1 MYYRKSFTGQY
12 QAPTFRELKNEVR
25 SYRDKV
31 REDHLAH
38 TGRVAV
44 SWPKYTIELKQ
55 YFDYLKMDCMFHF
68 FMRWD
73 ESAFWACSMFFG
85 HQWRILKHSGKIQYT
100 LGHKW
105 QNLYNVTNFG
115 LVFSNP
121 TPRGTPTKAAPQRHW
136 RRVLRRRG
144 GIGLEVLEIPGSWS
158 PRLQTHLPTSRA
170 HWSCVKAN
178 IQGVSE

>member
-1 MYYRKSFTGQY
+1 MYNCTGVLQKEHLWR
-12 QAPTFRELKNEVR
+12 PIHSPKIH
-25 SYRDKV
+25 KV
-31 REDHLAH
+31 EEWGSKLPRQSSGGSPGTHRQGCCKLAKIYNWNS
-38 TGRVAV
+38 TLIIWEWIVCF
-44 SWPKYTIELKQ
+44 IFL
-55 YFDYLKMDCMFHF
+55 
-68 FMRWD
+68 WD
-73 ESAFWACSMFFG
+73 EMGMFFG

-105 QNLYNVTNFG
+105 QNRYNVTNFG

-144 GIGLEVLEIPGSWS
+144 GIGVEVLEIPGSWW
-158 PRLQTHLPTSRA
+158 PRLQTHLQTSRA

>member
-1 MYYRKSFTGQY
+1 MYYRKSVFGGQY
-12 QAPTFRELKNEVR
+12 IAPKFTKLRNEVR

-44 SWPKYTIELKQ
+44 SWPKYTIETVLWLFENGL
-55 YFDYLKMDCMFHF
+55 YVSF
-68 FMRWD
+68 FYEMR
-73 ESAFWACSMFFG
+73 WACSMFFG

-105 QNLYNVTNFG
+105 QNRYNVTYFG

-144 GIGLEVLEIPGSWS
+144 GIGVEVLEIPGSWW
-158 PRLQTHLPTSRA
+158 PRLQTHLQTSRA